1 MKKCIL
7 IIVIFNLYSCNNDSN
22 RELIKINDIFY
33 SQMFKQMSES
43 INNQNKYIDNYVGEH
58 SYQVDSNTVRNKSIL
73 LLDSLMQNKKKIS
86 KDDFEFISNKF
97 TPKDFE
103 FIEFPSELDSTIQ
116 KKCFNINILNLKYSI
131 NVKFI
136 KNHCSDVY

>member
-22 RELIKINDIFY
+22 RELIKINEIFY

-43 INNQNKYIDNYVGEH
+43 INNQNKYIDNYVDEH

-73 LLDSLMQNKKKIS
+73 LLDSLMQNKKNIS

>member
-73 LLDSLMQNKKKIS
+73 LLDSLMQNKKKI
-86 KDDFEFISNKF
+86 
-97 TPKDFE
+97 
-103 FIEFPSELDSTIQ
+103 LRM
-116 KKCFNINILNLKYSI
+116 ILNLFQI
-131 NVKFI
+131 NLLLKILNLLNFLA
-136 KNHCSDVY
+136 N